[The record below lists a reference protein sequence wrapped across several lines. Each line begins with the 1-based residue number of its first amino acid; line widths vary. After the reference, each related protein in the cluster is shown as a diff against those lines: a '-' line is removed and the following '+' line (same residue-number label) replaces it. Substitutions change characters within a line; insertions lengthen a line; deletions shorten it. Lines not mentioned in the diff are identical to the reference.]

1 MSAHG
6 RVAKSFWTRSARRWS
21 DDEKLLALYLLTGPH
36 HTLERFYRL
45 PLAYVSDDL
54 GWPAARVRKVMG
66 SLEAREFAAYDR
78 DAQVVL
84 VVKGLAY
91 QAPKGEK
98 QITGA
103 LRVLAEVPPTPLL
116 GRFLEAAEEHA
127 PEFAERASKQ
137 YPHADGY
144 PIEGVSPRAGD
155 RARAQLHS
163 NSNPPNGHVRP
174 EPDETGPDPVRRVF
188 DAWIASTGRTGQTQL
203 SPKRR
208 RLITAALKGYPLD
221 DVLDAVK
228 GWRQSAHHRGENQQ
242 RTVYN
247 DLELLLRDAEHIE
260 RFRDLQRGARQ
271 PTAAGSSS
279 EFVARRG
286 AAA

>member
-1 MSAHG
+1 MTRKFDRFMLDVNIGTNRKLRRLTPPERLCHIAGVLAIAAQAPIRG
-6 RVAKSFWTRSARRWS
+6 RLLIGHETPEPLDYAEQAGVTVTVAKSTLAKLRKLEVIVP
-21 DDEKLLALYLLTGPH
+21 DDEHGCEMIHDWADWNPEPKRDETNA
-36 HTLERFYRL
+36 ERQRRYRE
-45 PLAYVSDDL
+45 
-54 GWPAARVRKVMG
+54 RRKSKRHGTRNAPSNAVTPVTVTAG
-66 SLEAREFAAYDR
+66 REEKRSSNDNSLVE
-78 DAQVVL
+78 
-84 VVKGLAY
+84 
-91 QAPKGEK
+91 
-98 QITGA
+98 
-103 LRVLAEVPPTPLL
+103 
-116 GRFLEAAEEHA
+116 
-127 PEFAERASKQ
+127 PEFDGSAE
-137 YPHADGY
+137 
-144 PIEGVSPRAGD
+144 
-155 RARAQLHS
+155 
-163 NSNPPNGHVRP
+163 
-174 EPDETGPDPVRRVF
+174 PDPVQRVF